1 MKQDAFYLSIVDGL
15 SRNLDPDLFEACVTD
30 ILRTEYP
37 TLVPIPGGTDAG
49 QDGAIADGLGV
60 PFPLVVTTEKDVIGN
75 LTKSLKSY
83 LKDGGRRRKAV
94 LATSQALSPRRRRNL
109 ESRAEELGFELV
121 QTYTREAIAIRLYL
135 SPH

>member
-83 LKDGGRRRKAV
+83 LKDASVPATAPIAV
-94 LATSQALSPRRRRNL
+94 
-109 ESRAEELGFELV
+109 
-121 QTYTREAIAIRLYL
+121 AIAPITVGSHR
-135 SPH
+135 